1 MNIAKRTVMS
11 FAIALVGMVA
21 VGVTGLTQIHR
32 ISSELD
38 NTFDNTI
45 PSMALINDAKMDLLQ
60 VRSNV
65 LNHIISADPASKQNY
80 ESAITTFNE
89 DLDKSLKQYQDTM
102 VVDDKDKAMVE
113 ADIATV
119 AVYRE
124 VMHRVLEASKAGD
137 NATAQKLAST
147 DATPKI
153 KAAMEAFKAH
163 IDYNAQLAK
172 NDMVDAD
179 RAQTFASTLTISL
192 IVVSLLLTSFFAWR
206 LFSIIRNGL
215 NTLRSTVDTV
225 SQSLDFT
232 QRAKV
237 DSNDE
242 VGDTITALNRLLERM
257 QGNLNSIMQGARD
270 VAENARQMADNA
282 RQVSAASNAQ
292 SEASANVAATV
303 EEMTVSI
310 NHVAQQADE
319 TLQLAQSAGQ
329 LADSGSKTISSTVAD
344 IRQIAGAVTQT
355 AGKIEELDNQST
367 QISNV
372 VAVIK
377 EVADQTNLLAL
388 NAAIE
393 AARAGEQGRGFAVVA
408 DEVRKLAER
417 TASSTREIASTIE
430 TMRQFSQEAKQ
441 QMEAAVNVVNTSVV
455 RADDADQAIQQI
467 GQSAGN
473 TSDKVQD
480 ISNAISEQSVAS
492 NNIAVQIERIA
503 QMTEEASAA
512 ASQTAATAST
522 LDELANRQI
531 SILQQYKL

>member
-1 MNIAKRTVMS
+1 MNIAKRTVIS
-11 FAIALVGMVA
+11 FAIALGGMVA

-32 ISSELD
+32 ISGELD
-38 NTFDNTI
+38 NTFENTI
-45 PSMALINDAKMDLLQ
+45 PSITLINDAKADLLQ
-60 VRSNV
+60 VRTNV
-65 LNHIISADPASKQNY
+65 LNHIISTDPASKQQY
-80 ESAITTFNE
+80 ENAITGFNDE
-89 DLDKSLKQYQDTM
+89 LDKNLSVYRDTM
-102 VVDDKDKAMVE
+102 VTDPKDKEMVE

-119 AVYRE
+119 AAYRT
-124 VMHRVLEASKAGD
+124 VMRRVLDASKAGD
-137 NATAQKLAST
+137 NATAQKIAST
-147 DATPKI
+147 EAPPKI
-153 KAAMEAFKAH
+153 KAVIDAFKAH
-163 IDYNAQLAK
+163 IEYNNELAK
-172 NDMVDAD
+172 KDMVDAD
-179 RAQTFASTLTISL
+179 NAQRFATILTLSL
-192 IVVSLLLTSFFAWR
+192 IVAALLLTSFFAWR
-206 LFSIIRNGL
+206 LYSIIRNGL
-215 NTLRSTVDTV
+215 NSLRTTVDTV

-237 DSNDE
+237 ESNDE

-282 RQVSAASNAQ
+282 RQVSTASNAQ

-310 NHVAQQADE
+310 NHVAEQAGE
-319 TLQLAQSAGQ
+319 TLLLAQNSGE
-329 LADSGSKTISSTVAD
+329 LADSGSRTISSTVAD
-344 IRQIAGAVTQT
+344 IRQIASSVTST
-355 AGKIEELDNQST
+355 ASKIEELDNQST

-417 TASSTREIASTIE
+417 TASSTQEIATTIAA
-430 TMRQFSQEAKQ
+430 MRQFSQEAKQ
-441 QMEAAVNVVNTSVV
+441 QMESAVNIVNTSVV

-473 TSDKVQD
+473 TAGKVQD